1 MVSLIGPP
9 PSEFVRRSETTEQCF
24 NPTGMCRIISLEGLD
39 RDHRTGSDTRVGGWI
54 ASEHATVPPVSL
66 GNREKRLTGQEKEL
80 FLQFLR
86 SMLKW
91 LPEERRTARQLL
103 NDPWLL

>member
-1 MVSLIGPP
+1 MSYHFIGGFGPD
-9 PSEFVRRSETTEQCF
+9 C
-24 NPTGMCRIISLEGLD
+24 
-39 RDHRTGSDTRVGGWI
+39 DTHADARVGGWI
-54 ASEHATVPPVSL
+54 ASEEATVPPVSL
-66 GNREKRLTGQEKEL
+66 ESQEKRLTGQEKEL
-80 FLQFLR
+80 FLQFIR